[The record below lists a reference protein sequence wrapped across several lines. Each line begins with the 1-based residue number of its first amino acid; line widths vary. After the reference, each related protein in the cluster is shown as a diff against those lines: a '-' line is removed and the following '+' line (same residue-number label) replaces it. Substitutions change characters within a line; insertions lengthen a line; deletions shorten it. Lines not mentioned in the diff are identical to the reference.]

1 MGSSPAGTGDEL
13 PLALQTEDKEYDDL
27 EEKFQCVA
35 SSVAT
40 LKENVA
46 SYLGHLEVKPCPG
59 VGPIQ
64 ASGAVPW
71 DCGMLSSPVAV
82 GDVQGFAAQLKC
94 AVCQGVA
101 QRPRIAQ
108 VQGSLNQS

>member
-1 MGSSPAGTGDEL
+1 MGSSPAGTGDKL

-46 SYLGHLEVKPCPG
+46 PYLGHLEVKP
-59 VGPIQ
+59 
-64 ASGAVPW
+64 
-71 DCGMLSSPVAV
+71 
-82 GDVQGFAAQLKC
+82 
-94 AVCQGVA
+94 
-101 QRPRIAQ
+101 
-108 VQGSLNQS
+108 

>member
-46 SYLGHLEVKPCPG
+46 SYLGHLEVKP
-59 VGPIQ
+59 
-64 ASGAVPW
+64 
-71 DCGMLSSPVAV
+71 
-82 GDVQGFAAQLKC
+82 
-94 AVCQGVA
+94 
-101 QRPRIAQ
+101 
-108 VQGSLNQS
+108 